1 MNNMKPIVKKIADQI
16 LNLLKEDLVLNLYLN
31 NLTIILTEYVNEA
44 KDRTIVIIAIK
55 IDGLLELW
63 ILVKHIKMQCL

>member
-1 MNNMKPIVKKIADQI
+1 MKPIVKKITDQI

-55 IDGLLELW
+55 IDGLLEL
-63 ILVKHIKMQCL
+63 

>member
-1 MNNMKPIVKKIADQI
+1 MNNMKPIVKKITDQI